1 MATME
6 ALKAELEEAK
16 AQLVRETRRANNAI
30 QELRHT
36 KEQNLA
42 VHKQVEQE
50 EEFITNKLMKRL
62 EQLKKEKQ
70 ILANEVE
77 QEEEF
82 LTNTLQKRLEKVA
95 REKEH
100 MENQLEA
107 EQEYIVNK
115 LQKKLEALNMEKTKL
130 HNDKVQLELQLEAEQ
145 EYIVNKLQTQVEALG
160 REKSTMQTE
169 RMSLQK
175 QVGRL
180 TESVTKL
187 SNEKVRLEQELESE
201 EELIVNR
208 MQRQIDDLLFNYK
221 TLEKALRAN
230 GIFVPD
236 SELIPMPYLAAQ
248 DRLTRWSPSFGR
260 RGGPDFGG
268 RWASRSLSASPAR
281 ARAGSF
287 SGGGSM
293 QRRVS
298 GEMGDRKSASAA
310 GRLTTNKPT
319 PSGAV
324 PANTKN

>member
-100 MENQLEA
+100 MEN
-107 EQEYIVNK
+107 
-115 LQKKLEALNMEKTKL
+115 
-130 HNDKVQLELQLEAEQ
+130 QLEAEQ

>member
-6 ALKAELEEAK
+6 ELKAQLEEAK
-16 AQLVRETRRANNAI
+16 AQAVRETRRANHAVE
-30 QELRHT
+30 ELRLV

-70 ILANEVE
+70 VLANEVE

-82 LTNTLQKRLEKVA
+82 LTNTLQKRLEKIT

-115 LQKKLEALNMEKTKL
+115 LQKKLEALNNEKTKL
-130 HNDKVQLELQLEAEQ
+130 HNDKVQLEMQLEAEQ
-145 EYIVNKLQTQVEALG
+145 EYIVNKLQKQVEALG

-169 RMSLQK
+169 RTSLQK
-175 QVGRL
+175 QVGSL
-180 TESVTKL
+180 TDSVRKL

-208 MQRQIDDLLFNYK
+208 MQRQFDDLMVNYK
-221 TLEKALRAN
+221 VLEKTLKAN
-230 GIFVPD
+230 GIFVPE
-236 SELIPMPYLAAQ
+236 SELLPMPYVVVT
-248 DRLTRWSPSFGR
+248 DRLARWSPSFGQ
-260 RGGPDFGG
+260 RGAPDFGSRTWG
-268 RWASRSLSASPAR
+268 SRSLSASPAR
-281 ARAGSF
+281 ARTGSFTGAGSL
-287 SGGGSM
+287 GR
-293 QRRVS
+293 QS
-298 GEMGDRKSASAA
+298 GEFMKMR
-310 GRLTTNKPT
+310 TNT
-319 PSGAV
+319 MPSGTVAGEG
-324 PANTKN
+324 NKSG